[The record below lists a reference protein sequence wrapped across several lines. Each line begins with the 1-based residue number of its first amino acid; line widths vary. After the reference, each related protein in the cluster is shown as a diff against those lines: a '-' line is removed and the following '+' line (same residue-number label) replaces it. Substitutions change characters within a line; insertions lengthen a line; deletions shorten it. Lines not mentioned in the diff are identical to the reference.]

1 LLPEKETLFS
11 TILKIKLK
19 IKITMSKISDEL
31 KESKLYEKITANM
44 SKEEVVIME
53 KAVADISKLFEE
65 EILGK
70 LKKLK
75 REPKDI

>member
-1 LLPEKETLFS
+1 
-11 TILKIKLK
+11 
-19 IKITMSKISDEL
+19 MSKISDEL